1 MKTGKYINLGQYKN
15 IKIGYGTV
23 DYKELKTIYIKL
35 NTWLEAADLQVDE
48 FDKIIQRTRRTIK
61 NTIYNLSTP
70 YFKQTGIVD
79 LDIKTKGIRPSKRSF
94 MDLDITLYVDKPF
107 DVKSKDLRET
117 VKRLIET
124 IVEENLTDKNLFNFH
139 ETKK

>member
-1 MKTGKYINLGQYKN
+1 
-15 IKIGYGTV
+15 
-23 DYKELKTIYIKL
+23 
-35 NTWLEAADLQVDE
+35 
-48 FDKIIQRTRRTIK
+48 
-61 NTIYNLSTP
+61 
-70 YFKQTGIVD
+70 